1 MTLTLVDIWPLF
13 GLSLHTPDLDL
24 RIIRDEDLPGLVAAA
39 ERGIHTA
46 DFVPFASNWALKPLQ
61 ELRENSARNDWGKRA
76 AFSAQKWNLAFA
88 IHHRG
93 TIIGQQNLRGV
104 DPVTTRSVGS
114 GSWLSG
120 EYQGRGLG
128 TQARIAVVLFG
139 LDYLGLTELT
149 SGAWGPNRASHAVSR
164 KVGYLPNGIAR
175 HAPGTG
181 HDGTEYRYRVTADTV
196 RRPKWELRVEGFTDA
211 LRRQLGI
218 A

>member
-1 MTLTLVDIWPLF
+1 MPLTLVDIWPLF
-13 GLSLHTPDLDL
+13 GLSLHTPDLEL

-39 ERGIHTA
+39 ADGIHEE
-46 DFVPFASNWALKPLQ
+46 DFVPFASNWALKPPQ

-76 AFSAQKWNLAFA
+76 ALSAKRWNLAFA
-88 IHHRG
+88 IHYRKK
-93 TIIGQQNLRGV
+93 IIGQQNLRGEY
-104 DPVTTRSVGS
+104 PVRARSVGS

-149 SGAWGPNRASHAVSR
+149 SGAWGPNHASHAVSR
-164 KVGYLPNGIAR
+164 KVGYRPNGTRR

-181 HDGTEYRYRVTADTV
+181 HDGLEHLYRVTAETV
-196 RRPKWELRVEGFTDA
+196 RRPEWTLRVDGFTDA
-211 LRRQLGI
+211 VRRQLGI